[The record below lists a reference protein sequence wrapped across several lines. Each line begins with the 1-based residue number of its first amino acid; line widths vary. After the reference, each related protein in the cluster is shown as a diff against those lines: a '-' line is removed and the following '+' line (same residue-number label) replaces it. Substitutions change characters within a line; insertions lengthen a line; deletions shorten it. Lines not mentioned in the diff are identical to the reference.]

1 MRGSWEVMEA
11 AMGGWWT
18 MLVLLVL
25 ADVILRG
32 MGMWRAAKKGQQGW
46 FVAML
51 VINSV
56 GILPVVYM
64 LFFEKKGKK

>member
-1 MRGSWEVMEA
+1 MRGNWEVMEA

-32 MGMWRAAKKGQQGW
+32 MGMWRAARKGQQWW

>member
-1 MRGSWEVMEA
+1 MRGNWEVMEA

-32 MGMWRAAKKGQQGW
+32 MGMWRAARKGQQGW

-51 VINSV
+51 VMNSV

>member
-1 MRGSWEVMEA
+1 MRGNWEVMEA
-11 AMGGWWT
+11 AVGGWWT
-18 MLVLLVL
+18 VLMLIIV

-32 MGMWRAAKKGQQGW
+32 MGMWRAARKGQQGW

-64 LFFEKKGKK
+64 LFFEKKRKK

>member
-1 MRGSWEVMEA
+1 
-11 AMGGWWT
+11 MGGWWT

-32 MGMWRAAKKGQQGW
+32 MGMWRAARKGRQWW